1 MGTTERAGRKE
12 WIALG
17 VLALPLLLVSM
28 DVSVLYFAVPFIS
41 ADLGVS
47 ATEQLWIFDIYG
59 FVLAGLLITM
69 GSLGDRIGR
78 RRLLLFG
85 AVGFGLASV
94 AAAYAQSPEQLIAA
108 RALLGIGGATLMPS
122 TLALIRNMFH
132 DPAQRSKAIA
142 FWSAV
147 MLGGI
152 TLGPV
157 LGGFLLEHF
166 WWGSVFLINTP
177 AMVLLLVL
185 APVLLPEFRT
195 PNAGRFDLIGSVLSL
210 AAVLPVIWGIKE
222 LAANGVSTLPVVA
235 IVAGLL
241 FGVLFVQ
248 RQRTAAYPMLDLS
261 MFRNRAFSGSLAA
274 NTIGTLALVGNA
286 VFLTQYLQLVHGLSP
301 LKAALWSLAPSI
313 LVGGAAPLATVLAG
327 KLDRA
332 YVIGGAFIL
341 AASGYGV
348 LTQLH
353 AESSLAVPLTGA
365 GLLAAGLVMVMT
377 LVTEAVVGSVVAR
390 TRRVGLRGDGNLR
403 RIRRRLGHRGPRL
416 HRYGGLS
423 LGPPGRRRGPGPRR
437 PPRRHR
443 RGRPPPRRGGR
454 HHPHHRPPRLHP
466 QHERRLRRRLRTP
479 PDHRRRRHPHPPRH
493 HPAAPGPDS
502 RSHLHRRPH
511 PNHRT
516 PTNLLTSHPPA
527 GPSTTNWGP
536 RTRTGGLGHGTTCP
550 RPPEPVPGPCRC
562 PRSPA
567 GVSVVSAV
575 VGGECLHPAAA

>member
-41 ADLGVS
+41 ADLGVN
-47 ATEQLWIFDIYG
+47 ATQQLWIFDIYG

-78 RRLLLFG
+78 RKLLIFG
-85 AVGFGLASV
+85 ALGFGLASV

-108 RALLGIGGATLMPS
+108 RAVLGIGGATLMPS

-132 DPAQRSKAIA
+132 DAKQRSKAIA

-147 MLGGI
+147 MMGGI

-185 APVLLPEFRT
+185 APMLLPEFKT
-195 PNAGRFDLIGSVLSL
+195 PAGGGFDLLGSVLSL

-222 LAANGVSTLPVVA
+222 VAANGVSALPVVA
-235 IVAGLL
+235 IVAGLVV
-241 FGVLFVQ
+241 GVLFVQ
-248 RQRTAAYPMLDLS
+248 RQRTAAHPMVDLS
-261 MFRNRAFSGSLAA
+261 MFRNRAFTGSLAA

-286 VFLTQYLQLVHGLSP
+286 VFLTQYLQLVQGLSP
-301 LKAALWSLAPSI
+301 LKAALWSLAPSV

-327 KLDRA
+327 KMDRA
-332 YVIGGAFIL
+332 YVIGGAFVL

-348 LTQLH
+348 LTQVQTD
-353 AESSLAVPLTGA
+353 SSLAVPLAGA

-377 LVTEAVVGSVVAR
+377 LVTEAVVGSVAPERAGSASAVMETCSEFGGA
-390 TRRVGLRGDGNLR
+390 
-403 RIRRRLGHRGPRL
+403 LGIAI
-416 HRYGGLS
+416 
-423 LGPPGRRRGPGPRR
+423 LGSIG
-437 PPRRHR
+437 
-443 RGRPPPRRGGR
+443 
-454 HHPHHRPPRLHP
+454 
-466 QHERRLRRRLRTP
+466 T
-479 PDHRRRRHPHPPRH
+479 
-493 HPAAPGPDS
+493 AAYRAD
-502 RSHLHRRPH
+502 L
-511 PNHRT
+511 
-516 PTNLLTSHPPA
+516 
-527 GPSTTNWGP
+527 
-536 RTRTGGLGHGTTCP
+536 
-550 RPPEPVPGPCRC
+550 
-562 PRSPA
+562 PA
-567 GVSVVSAV
+567 GVAAPVRE
-575 VGGECLHPAAA
+575 GLPAATAAAAHLPGQLADTVLTTARHAFTHSMNVVALVGTLLLLATAVTATLTLRGTTYNAAPERAEEADLAPAL

>member
-41 ADLGVS
+41 ADLGVN

-85 AVGFGLASV
+85 AIGFGLASV
-94 AAAYAQSPEQLIAA
+94 AAAYAQNPEQLIAA

-132 DPAQRSKAIA
+132 DPKQRSKAIA

-147 MLGGI
+147 MMGGI

-177 AMVLLLVL
+177 AMVLLVVL
-185 APVLLPEFRT
+185 APVLLPEFKAPVR
-195 PNAGRFDLIGSVLSL
+195 GRFDLLGSVLSL

-222 LAANGVSTLPVVA
+222 LAAHGVSALPVVA
-235 IVAGLL
+235 IVAGLV

-248 RQRTAAYPMLDLS
+248 RQRTAAHPMVDLS

-274 NTIGTLALVGNA
+274 NTVGTLALVGNA

-301 LKAALWSLAPSI
+301 LKAALWSLAPSV
-313 LVGGAAPLATVLAG
+313 LVGGAAPLATALAG
-327 KLDRA
+327 KMDRA
-332 YVIGGAFIL
+332 YVIGGAFVL

-348 LTQLH
+348 LTQIQVD
-353 AESSLAVPLTGA
+353 SSLVVPLLGA

-377 LVTEAVVGSVVAR
+377 LVTEAVVGSVAPERAGSASAVMETCAEF
-390 TRRVGLRGDGNLR
+390 GGA
-403 RIRRRLGHRGPRL
+403 LGIAV
-416 HRYGGLS
+416 
-423 LGPPGRRRGPGPRR
+423 LGSIGTAVYRA
-437 PPRRHR
+437 
-443 RGRPPPRRGGR
+443 
-454 HHPHHRPPRLHP
+454 
-466 QHERRLRRRLRTP
+466 
-479 PDHRRRRHPHPPRH
+479 DV
-493 HPAAPGPDS
+493 
-502 RSHLHRRPH
+502 
-511 PNHRT
+511 
-516 PTNLLTSHPPA
+516 PTDL
-527 GPSTTNWGP
+527 
-536 RTRTGGLGHGTTCP
+536 
-550 RPPEPVPGPCRC
+550 
-562 PRSPA
+562 PA
-567 GVSVVSAV
+567 GVAAPVREGLPAATAAAAQLPAQLADTVLATARHAFTHSMSVVALVGAV
-575 VGGECLHPAAA
+575 VLLVTAVATTITLRGTTHGTAPAEQPAAEEADLAPVA

>member
-41 ADLGVS
+41 ADLGVN

-78 RRLLLFG
+78 RRLLVLG
-85 AVGFGLASV
+85 AIGFGVASV

-132 DPAQRSKAIA
+132 DPKQRSKAIA

-147 MLGGI
+147 MMGGI

-166 WWGSVFLINTP
+166 WWGSVFLVNTP

-185 APVLLPEFRT
+185 APVLLPEFTSTAR
-195 PNAGRFDLIGSVLSL
+195 GRFDLLGSVLSL
-210 AAVLPVIWGIKE
+210 AAVLPAIWGIKE
-222 LAANGVSTLPVVA
+222 IAANGASALPVVA
-235 IVAGLL
+235 IVAGLV

-248 RQRTAAYPMLDLS
+248 RQRTAAHPMVDLA

-274 NTIGTLALVGNA
+274 NTVGTLALVGNA

-301 LKAALWSLAPSI
+301 LKAALWSLAPSV
-313 LVGGAAPLATVLAG
+313 LVGGAAPLATALAG
-327 KLDRA
+327 KTDRA
-332 YVIGGAFIL
+332 YVIGGAFVL

-348 LTQLH
+348 LTQVH
-353 AESSLAVPLTGA
+353 PDSSLAVPLTGA

-377 LVTEAVVGSVVAR
+377 LVTEAVVGSVAPERAGSASAVMETCSEFGGALGIAILGSIGTAAYRADLPSNLPPGVAEPVR
-390 TRRVGLRGDGNLR
+390 EGLPAATAAAAHLPAELAGTVLTTAQHAFTHGMNVVALVGTVLLLVTAVAATLTLRG
-403 RIRRRLGHRGPRL
+403 
-416 HRYGGLS
+416 
-423 LGPPGRRRGPGPRR
+423 
-437 PPRRHR
+437 
-443 RGRPPPRRGGR
+443 
-454 HHPHHRPPRLHP
+454 
-466 QHERRLRRRLRTP
+466 TA
-479 PDHRRRRHPHPPRH
+479 
-493 HPAAPGPDS
+493 PAAPAEE
-502 RSHLHRRPH
+502 
-511 PNHRT
+511 
-516 PTNLLTSHPPA
+516 PA
-527 GPSTTNWGP
+527 SEEAE
-536 RTRTGGLGHGTTCP
+536 LG
-550 RPPEPVPGPCRC
+550 R
-562 PRSPA
+562 
-567 GVSVVSAV
+567 VS
-575 VGGECLHPAAA
+575 